1 MSLIVFDAMTHFHG
15 ERVECGDL
23 VIMPNHVHALLT
35 PLGRYELEDIL
46 HSVKSF
52 SAHAINA
59 ALKEKGV
66 VWMKESH
73 DHIVRD
79 AEELLRIQAY
89 IRSNPERAGVP
100 EGQFRLRAVE
110 YQLDV

>member
-1 MSLIVFDAMTHFHG
+1 
-15 ERVECGDL
+15 
-23 VIMPNHVHALLT
+23 MPNHVHALLT